1 MKSTRGTIEANKIS
15 PSHLGRCLI
24 FEEREKV
31 CQIMKILREA
41 LENHKKVYK
50 TKSSGNKN
58 VSYDTEHKRLNVAV
72 ADLQLNG
79 S

>member
-1 MKSTRGTIEANKIS
+1 
-15 PSHLGRCLI
+15 
-24 FEEREKV
+24 
-31 CQIMKILREA
+31 MKILREA

-72 ADLQLNG
+72 ADLQLNR